1 MLPKIMLAGGPHLR
15 SRHLPAAGSPLM
27 RRGVPL
33 VTSPRSF
40 LLRAA
45 PVVGL
50 VATLT
55 LTGAGIASAGV
66 IGPDVSSNNHG
77 NGSRLDWW
85 SMHHNGRASFVFI
98 KATEGGG
105 YVNPAFASDFAAAAR
120 GRLARGAYHF
130 ARPSGGTHDEIFLSA
145 YGAARGY
152 CSTVGTLQ
160 GPGNLPP
167 VLDLEVAGT
176 LNPEQLT
183 LWTQVWLSQVRLLTG
198 RTPILYTNPGFWKQA
213 MANSAD
219 FASYPLWLANYGV
232 PSPEMVGGWKSF
244 MFWQFTDSGRI
255 AGAGSNVDMN
265 LFNGSHA
272 ELVALTVSPAA
283 AAAAVLA
290 VATAA
295 ARSAAAAAAS
305 EAVAD
310 AAAAAM
316 TTRYTTVRA
325 NPSRTVRTETTG
337 TSPTLG
343 SWLKVFGLDGSR
355 RILGH

>member
-1 MLPKIMLAGGPHLR
+1 
-15 SRHLPAAGSPLM
+15 M
-27 RRGVPL
+27 RLSVPL
-33 VTSPRSF
+33 ITSRGSF
-40 LLRAA
+40 LLRVA
-45 PVVGL
+45 PAVGL

-55 LTGAGIASAGV
+55 LTGAGMASAGV
-66 IGPDVSSNNHG
+66 IGPDVSNNNHG
-77 NGSRLDWW
+77 NGSALDRWT
-85 SMHHNGRASFVFI
+85 MHHIGRASFVFI

-105 YVNPAFASDFAAAAR
+105 YVNPAFASHFAAAGR

-176 LNPEQLT
+176 LNSGQLS
-183 LWTQVWLSQVRLLTG
+183 LWTHVWLSQVRLLTG
-198 RTPILYTNPGFWKQA
+198 RTPILYTSPGFWKQA
-213 MANSAD
+213 MANSAG

-232 PSPEMVGGWKSF
+232 PSPEMVGGWKSS

-255 AGAGSNVDMN
+255 ADASSSLDMN
-265 LFNGSHA
+265 LFNGSRA

-283 AAAAVLA
+283 AAAD
-290 VATAA
+290 
-295 ARSAAAAAAS
+295 S
-305 EAVAD
+305 
-310 AAAAAM
+310 AAAAM

-325 NPSRTVRTETTG
+325 NPSRTARTDTTS
-337 TSPTLG
+337 TPPSLG

-355 RILGH
+355 KILGH

>member
-1 MLPKIMLAGGPHLR
+1 MLAGGPHL
-15 SRHLPAAGSPLM
+15 LPGHPLAAGAPLM
-27 RRGVPL
+27 RRGVAL
-33 VTSPRSF
+33 STSPRSF

-45 PVVGL
+45 LALGL
-50 VATLT
+50 VAALT
-55 LTGAGIASAGV
+55 LTGAGMASAAV
-66 IGPDVSSNNHG
+66 IGPDVSSNNHD

-85 SMHHNGRASFVFI
+85 TMHHVGRASFVFI

-105 YVNPAFASDFAAAAR
+105 YVNPAFASDFAAAGR

-130 ARPSGGTHDEIFLSA
+130 ARPSGGTYDEIFLSA
-145 YGAARGY
+145 YGAARSY
-152 CSTVGTLQ
+152 CSTVGMLQ

-176 LNPEQLT
+176 LNPGQLS
-183 LWTQVWLSQVRLLTG
+183 LWTHVWLSQVRLLTG
-198 RTPILYTNPGFWKQA
+198 RTPILYTNPGFWRQA
-213 MANSAD
+213 MANSAG

-255 AGAGSNVDMN
+255 TGASSSLDMN
-265 LFNGSHA
+265 LFNGSRA

-290 VATAA
+290 VAVAA
-295 ARSAAAAAAS
+295 ASAVAAAAASAAAAA
-305 EAVAD
+305 

-325 NPSRTVRTETTG
+325 NPSRTVRTDTAS
-337 TSPTLG
+337 TSPSVG
-343 SWLKVFGLDGSR
+343 PWLKVFGLDGSR
-355 RILGH
+355 KILGH